1 MRKILNITD
10 FYTNEENEK
19 MMKYYCDKYNFNGFE
34 LIKFN
39 LEKDN
44 APLKKLIRGYHMRF
58 FPMWLDLYQGKYEML
73 KEKFKENQEIFYWC
87 GGTTREE
94 LISTIKKN

>member
-34 LIKFN
+34 LIN
-39 LEKDN
+39 L
-44 APLKKLIRGYHMRF
+44 I
-58 FPMWLDLYQGKYEML
+58 
-73 KEKFKENQEIFYWC
+73 
-87 GGTTREE
+87 
-94 LISTIKKN
+94 